1 MLVVRVGVTGMV
13 QLSQGIPDY
22 ECLSKING
30 VPSVRHGLDVR
41 LWFPW
46 VTDGRLKRGMLIPVL
61 AA

>member
-1 MLVVRVGVTGMV
+1 MNVGGPS
-13 QLSQGIPDY
+13 LGDRNGAGIPDY

-46 VTDGRLKRGMLIPVL
+46 VTDGRLKRGRLIPVL